1 MPNKNTDPLFQ
12 IIKSLTKAEKRY
24 FKLHVNKQIAGEDT
38 KFLKLFDLID
48 KQKDYDETK
57 ILEKEKS
64 IKSQQ
69 LSNLKAHLY
78 KQILQNLRNLNSDED
93 LDLRIRELID
103 HSTILY
109 NKCLYDQCVKM
120 LDKAKNLA
128 NKCDKNVLLLS
139 ITEFEKRLVTKFIR
153 SNIEDKVSVLINA
166 SDQINEKINSIST
179 FSNLTIKLYSFYLKI
194 GFLRNHKD
202 FELVNSFLYST
213 LPVFQEEQL
222 SFDEKMY
229 LYNSFVGYYF
239 FIQDFERG
247 YEYAKKWVSL
257 FNDNEE
263 LIPSKIEMYIRS
275 INNLL
280 VSQSKLH
287 KYDEFKNTVQKLDL
301 IAENQELKLTEN
313 IRLLLF
319 KYSSTHRINRYFML
333 GEFTEGSQIIPE
345 VAESLENYEP
355 LLDTHYIIIFY
366 YKFACMYFG
375 IGDYHKVIFWL
386 NKIINM
392 KDVDLRSDIHSF
404 ARILSLISHYEIGN
418 LDLVDYYIRS
428 TYRFLIK
435 KNDLHLFQKIIMKF
449 LRKLSSITR
458 DQLIDAFKE
467 LREQLLPL
475 NDKFYERRPFIY
487 FDIISWLECK
497 IDRRDTQEIIKEKA
511 QIKIINNV

>member
-1 MPNKNTDPLFQ
+1 MSNKNNDPLYQ
-12 IIKSLTKAEKRY
+12 LIKSLTKAEKRY
-24 FKLHVNKQIAGEDT
+24 FKLRVNKQVAGEDT
-38 KFLKLFDLID
+38 KYLRLFDLID
-48 KQKDYDETK
+48 KQKDYDEAK
-57 ILEKEKS
+57 ILSKDKS
-64 IKSQQ
+64 IKSTQ

-78 KQILQNLRNLNSDED
+78 KQILQSLRSLNTDED
-93 LDLRIRELID
+93 IDLIIHEFID

-109 NKCLYDQCVKM
+109 NKCLYDQCIKM
-120 LDKAKNLA
+120 LDKAKSTA
-128 NKCDKNVLLLS
+128 IKYDKNALLLE
-139 ITEFEKRLVTKFIR
+139 IIEFEKRLVTKYIR
-153 SNIEDKVSVLINA
+153 SNIEDKVSKLISN
-166 SDQINEKINSIST
+166 SDEINEKINNINT

-213 LPVFQEEQL
+213 LPVFQEERL

-247 YEYAKKWVSL
+247 HEYAKKWVEL
-257 FNDNEE
+257 FENYQEYK
-263 LIPSKIEMYIRS
+263 IPKIEMYIKS
-275 INNLL
+275 LNNLL
-280 VSQSKLH
+280 VSQSKLFR
-287 KYDEFKNTVQKLDL
+287 YEDFKNTVQKFDEIENLKDL
-301 IAENQELKLTEN
+301 KITEN

-319 KYSSTHRINRYFML
+319 KYSSTHKINRYFL
-333 GEFTEGSQIIPE
+333 TGEFNEGVQIIPE
-345 VAESLENYEP
+345 IAASLEDFEQ

-375 IGDYHKVIFWL
+375 NSDYQKVVFWL

-392 KDVDLRSDIHSF
+392 KDLDLRSDIHSF
-404 ARILSLISHYEIGN
+404 ARILNLISHYELGN

-458 DQLIDAFKE
+458 DQLHDAFIE

-475 NDKFYERRPFIY
+475 NEKFYERRPFIY
-487 FDIISWLECK
+487 FDIISWLESK
-497 IDRRDTQEIIKEKA
+497 IDNRNVQEVIHEKA
-511 QIKIINNV
+511 LKKISNTI

>member
-1 MPNKNTDPLFQ
+1 MPNNNTDSLFQ
-12 IIKSLTKAEKRY
+12 LIKSLTKAEKRY
-24 FKLHVNKQIAGEDT
+24 FKIHVNKQIAGEDT
-38 KFLKLFDLID
+38 KYLKLFDLID
-48 KQKDYDETK
+48 KQKDYDESK
-57 ILEKEKS
+57 ILEKEKT

-93 LDLRIRELID
+93 MDLRIRELID

-109 NKCLYDQCVKM
+109 NKCLYDQCVRM
-120 LDKAKNLA
+120 LEKAKQMA
-128 NKCDKNVLLLS
+128 EKYDKNILLLE

-153 SNIEDKVSVLINA
+153 TNIEDKVSLLIKA
-166 SDQINEKINSIST
+166 SDEINDQIKNIST

-213 LPVFQEEQL
+213 LPVFQEDKL

-247 YEYAKKWVSL
+247 YEYAKKWVNL
-257 FNDNEE
+257 FTDNSNFRV
-263 LIPSKIEMYIRS
+263 PKIEMYIKAL
-275 INNLL
+275 NNLL

-287 KYDEFKNTVQKLDL
+287 KYEEFKSTIQKLDSVESL
-301 IAENQELKLTEN
+301 ADLKLTEN
-313 IRLLLF
+313 IRLQLF
-319 KYSSTHRINRYFML
+319 KYSATHRINRYFML
-333 GEFTEGSQIIPE
+333 GEFTEGSEIIPE
-345 VAESLENYEP
+345 IAESLENFER

-375 IGDYHKVIFWL
+375 NCEYQKAVFWL

-404 ARILSLISHYEIGN
+404 ARILNLISHYELGN

-449 LRKLSSITR
+449 VRKLSSITK
-458 DQLIDAFKE
+458 DQLIDAFVE

-475 NDKFYERRPFIY
+475 NEKFYDRRPFIY
-487 FDIISWLECK
+487 FDIISWLESK
-497 IDRRDTQEIIKEKA
+497 IETRDIQEIIHEKA
-511 QIKIINNV
+511 IKKINNNI